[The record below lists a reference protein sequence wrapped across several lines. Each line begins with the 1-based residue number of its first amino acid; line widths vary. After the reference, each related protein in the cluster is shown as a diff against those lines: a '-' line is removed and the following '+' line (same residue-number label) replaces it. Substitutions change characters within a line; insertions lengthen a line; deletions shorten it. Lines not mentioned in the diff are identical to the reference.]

1 MTARLSISSSSSSK
15 FHNDDEQPS
24 ETVSYEEIVQIA
36 SHRHDYERFGD
47 SDTY

>member
-1 MTARLSISSSSSSK
+1 MIYTFRRDYTDTLDQS
-15 FHNDDEQPS
+15 
-24 ETVSYEEIVQIA
+24 VSYEEIMAIV